1 MNTKKIAFK
10 ISIVTI
16 VLNSLLAILKL
27 LAGFISNSSAII
39 SDSIHTFSDVATT
52 IIAMVGVAIASRE
65 EDSNHRYG
73 HERIES
79 IASLILSMLLF
90 ITGIEI
96 GLSGIDILIN
106 NEFETMA
113 TPGLFALI
121 AAIISILVKE
131 CMYWY
136 TIRGAKL
143 IKSEALKADAWHH
156 RSDALSSIG
165 ALVGI
170 ILSRMGYKFFD
181 PLASILIAILIL
193 KVAIEIFLE
202 AADKLVDKSCDE
214 ETIKEIKKIVL
225 KQDGVLGID
234 DLKTRVFASKIYV
247 DIEISANGDKSLFET
262 HQIAEK
268 VHDEVEKKFKD
279 IKHIMV
285 HVNPYEG
292 DINEK

>member
-292 DINEK
+292 EKNEK